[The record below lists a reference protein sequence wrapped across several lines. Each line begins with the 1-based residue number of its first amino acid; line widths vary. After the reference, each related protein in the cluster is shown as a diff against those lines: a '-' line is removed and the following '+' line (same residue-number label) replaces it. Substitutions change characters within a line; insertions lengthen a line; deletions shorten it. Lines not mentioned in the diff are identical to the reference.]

1 MLEGSSRSKSAALCP
16 LRRMLLQLIYKALEQ
31 RMEEDWTEGGVAP
44 GATAV
49 VGAKVKDPKL
59 PGPSARCLESC
70 LAGV

>member
-1 MLEGSSRSKSAALCP
+1 
-16 LRRMLLQLIYKALEQ
+16 MLLQLIYKALEQ